1 VEKQFKHKLYVAWVR
16 KNIMLNPPFMR
27 VHEARKA
34 AIRQQ
39 WSGIWDG
46 DKTKTNNKT
55 LDRCVDEW
63 IEGLWVEWCR
73 WRVPGIRAEI
83 RHKGGYPSSPFAKSI
98 RLHPDREVNRS
109 PSDDESENSMTE
121 DSRPHSPSDETGSS
135 SDDDD
140 HIHVVPSGP
149 AGNVRNRPRR
159 GTGPSSIHVETPH
172 RTTIASRKQPW
183 GIRSGPGVTAD
194 QGRGK
199 RRRLEI
205 QVLEAELARADA
217 KLALQK
223 ALLEAAVEGG
233 NQE

>member
-1 VEKQFKHKLYVAWVR
+1 
-16 KNIMLNPPFMR
+16 
-27 VHEARKA
+27 
-34 AIRQQ
+34 
-39 WSGIWDG
+39 
-46 DKTKTNNKT
+46 
-55 LDRCVDEW
+55 
-63 IEGLWVEWCR
+63 
-73 WRVPGIRAEI
+73 
-83 RHKGGYPSSPFAKSI
+83 
-98 RLHPDREVNRS
+98 
-109 PSDDESENSMTE
+109 
-121 DSRPHSPSDETGSS
+121 
-135 SDDDD
+135 
-140 HIHVVPSGP
+140 VVPSGP
-149 AGNVRNRPRR
+149 AGNVRNPPKR